1 MEAAP
6 VCAYI
11 VWRSLS
17 GTVAPPHDLVS
28 LVGGALERIFQTL
41 RDQLDHHL
49 PPSTAVVWEEEHSA
63 NSKKE
68 KTRTKRYTSVAPVLE
83 PWRAH
88 RSLQQTHRC

>member
-1 MEAAP
+1 M
-6 VCAYI
+6 CAYI

-28 LVGGALERIFQTL
+28 IVGGALERIFQTL
-41 RDQLDHHL
+41 RDQIDHHL
-49 PPSTAVVWEEEHSA
+49 PPSTAVVWEEKHSA

-88 RSLQQTHRC
+88 RSLQQTPRC

>member
-1 MEAAP
+1 MARFA
-6 VCAYI
+6 I

-41 RDQLDHHL
+41 RDQIDHHL
-49 PPSTAVVWEEEHSA
+49 PPSTAVVWEEKHSA
-63 NSKKE
+63 NSKKA

-88 RSLQQTHRC
+88 RSLQQTPRC